1 VVYHV
6 LNRGNYR
13 AEVFGTEG
21 AKTAFLQC
29 LDEACAKTGWVVHA
43 WCLMPNHYH
52 IALET
57 PVANLVEG
65 IQTTRPDPLSFLLKG
80 EYRHKIA
87 AHKTAREIDDR
98 QDNDKR
104 NVCYCRIDLAWVI
117 SGATE

>member
-1 VVYHV
+1 MPRKLRFEQEGAVYHV

-43 WCLMPNHYH
+43 WCLMSNHYH

-65 IQTTRPDPLSFLLKG
+65 IQTTRPDPLVSL
-80 EYRHKIA
+80 
-87 AHKTAREIDDR
+87 
-98 QDNDKR
+98 
-104 NVCYCRIDLAWVI
+104 
-117 SGATE
+117 